1 MPERATGDIPREGRA
16 EPRPA
21 SQETSL
27 RIGTMNAVG
36 LDGTGDRQMNAV
48 ARTLTR
54 SRINTNT
61 LAIAFAA
68 LMGLGIVT
76 VAGHVQTTAI
86 HDAAHDARHAAGFP
100 CH

>member
-1 MPERATGDIPREGRA
+1 
-16 EPRPA
+16 
-21 SQETSL
+21 
-27 RIGTMNAVG
+27 MNAV
-36 LDGTGDRQMNAV
+36 T
-48 ARTLTR
+48 RTLTR
-54 SRINTNT
+54 SRINTHT